1 MRTGD
6 IVLVSQQTILR
17 AIHLA
22 RQSISSLSFAIVFF
36 VSIFF
41 ACGTYSQTIPGS
53 AAVRSNLPTF
63 LADQVYLPS
72 GSMLGFVEIPAG
84 SFLMGSNPL
93 IDPMAFENER
103 WSAGRRQGRVDLPT
117 YYIGKYEVTVA
128 QYRYFAETTGYRVE
142 PEILDLPPN
151 QPVVL
156 VSWTDAIAY
165 ARWLETVLKGATWT
179 PSLVRQRLSQ
189 GWHVALPTEAE
200 WEKAARGES
209 GFIYPWGNSAS
220 TEFANFGSNGAVEV
234 GSTSC
239 TQCSYDLQDMSGNVW
254 EWTQSPSQAYPY
266 DPSDDRDDLS
276 EDALWI
282 MRGGSFNDQENNV
295 RAAVRGAADPG
306 ARRDFIGF
314 RIVLTSN

>member
-6 IVLVSQQTILR
+6 IVLVSKQTVLR
-17 AIHLA
+17 TIHLG
-22 RQSISSLSFAIVFF
+22 RQSILSFATVFC

-41 ACGTYSQTIPGS
+41 AGSTYSQTIPENVS
-53 AAVRSNLPTF
+53 VLANLPMF
-63 LADQVYLPS
+63 LGDQVYLPNDS
-72 GSMLGFVEIPAG
+72 LLGLVEIPAG
-84 SFLMGSNPL
+84 PFLMGSNPL

-103 WSAGRRQGRVDLPT
+103 WSAGRRQGRVELPT

-128 QYRYFAETTGYRVE
+128 QYRYFAEVTGYRIE

-165 ARWLETVLKGATWT
+165 TRWLETVLTNATWT
-179 PSLVRQRLSQ
+179 PSLVRQLLSQ

-209 GFIYPWGNSAS
+209 GLIYPWGNSAS
-220 TEFANFGSNGAVEV
+220 AEFANFGSNGAMEV
-234 GSTSC
+234 GAANC

-254 EWTQSPSQAYPY
+254 EWTLSPSQAYPY
-266 DPSDDRDDLS
+266 DPSDDRDELN

-282 MRGGSFNDQENNV
+282 MRGGSFNDQENTV